1 MIEIIGNKS
10 FLYFH
15 ISPSYCLLIVI
26 TAPFLNRFIY
36 SVSLLF
42 LYVRGIWT
50 QKKEKNFATFV
61 SFYYYVK
68 AIMVVVVGLWDL
80 FPTQFKNLYQLFLPP
95 LLYHPNVNF
104 SFYFLC
110 CNKPQNNSLYFF
122 LSLAKCS

>member
-1 MIEIIGNKS
+1 
-10 FLYFH
+10 
-15 ISPSYCLLIVI
+15 
-26 TAPFLNRFIY
+26 
-36 SVSLLF
+36 
-42 LYVRGIWT
+42 VRGIWT

-122 LSLAKCS
+122 FFYSNAAEVIILELKFFQERASLIITLL